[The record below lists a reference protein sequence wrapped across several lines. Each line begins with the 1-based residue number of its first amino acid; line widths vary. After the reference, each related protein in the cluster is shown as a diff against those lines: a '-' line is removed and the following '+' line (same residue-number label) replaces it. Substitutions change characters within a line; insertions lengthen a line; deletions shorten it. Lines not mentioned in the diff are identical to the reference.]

1 MNKYKPH
8 LLVLPEDQANNDI
21 LNGFLL
27 HDALDSRAI
36 QPLPLGGG
44 WPNVRRKFISEY
56 AETMRNHPNRHVVL
70 LVDFDKHDDRYAKM
84 MEGVPDDVAD
94 RVFVIGVW
102 SEPEDLPRQ
111 ELGTREELG
120 LKLAQDCFDNSRL
133 VWDTSFFLTTL
144 RS

>member
-84 MEGVPDDVAD
+84 MEACQMML
-94 RVFVIGVW
+94 RIACLSLVFGQSQRICLDK
-102 SEPEDLPRQ
+102 S
-111 ELGTREELG
+111 
-120 LKLAQDCFDNSRL
+120 
-133 VWDTSFFLTTL
+133 
-144 RS
+144 